1 MKLVIVLPTY
11 NEAENLPVMID
22 RLMNLDVPAEL
33 SVLIVDDNSPDGTGQ
48 IADDLAGQFPGR
60 IEVMHRAGKGGLG
73 TAYIAG
79 FRHLFDRDIDGI
91 LQMDCDFSHDPKY
104 IPDMI
109 ARMTDCDCDIVVGSR
124 YVKGGSVDET
134 WGVGRKLLSWWAN
147 SVYVRMILGTKV
159 KDATG
164 GFRLWRKPVLQGMD
178 LSRIRSNGYVFQVET
193 IYVAE
198 KLGYQP
204 EEIPIYFADRKVGQS
219 KMSFRVQIEAALRV
233 WQVLARHRHLSPS
246 DRVDVPEQETA

>member
-22 RLMNLDVPAEL
+22 RLLNLDTPAEL
-33 SVLIVDDNSPDGTGQ
+33 SVLVVDDNSPDGTGQ
-48 IADDLAGQFPGR
+48 IADDLAAQHPGR
-60 IEVMHRAGKGGLG
+60 VEVLHREGKGGLG

-91 LQMDCDFSHDPKY
+91 LQMDCDFSHDPDHV
-104 IPDMI
+104 PQMI
-109 ARMTDCDCDIVVGSR
+109 ATMQSCDCDVVIGSR
-124 YVKGGSVDET
+124 YVKNGSVDET
-134 WGVGRKLLSWWAN
+134 WSFGRKLLSWFAN
-147 SVYVRMILGTKV
+147 SVYVRAILRTQV

-164 GFRLWRKPVLQGMD
+164 GFRFWRKEVLQGMD
-178 LSRIRSNGYVFQVET
+178 LSRIRSNGYIFQVEM

-198 KLGYQP
+198 KLGYRP

-219 KMSFRVQIEAALRV
+219 KMSFHVQNEAAIRV
-233 WQVLARHRHLSPS
+233 WQVLFRHRDLSPS
-246 DRVDVPEQETA
+246 DRVPVS